1 MSQLIISDKYKSSNY
16 DIRKFEISL
25 VILHY
30 TETKTLCDALEI
42 LTSKKKKVSCHF
54 LLDKNGDIYNLVDVS
69 YRAWHAGESK
79 WKDQKDINSRSIGI
93 EIVNSGEL
101 NKDIYTDKQITSLSL
116 LLNELMR
123 KFTISEILGHSDI
136 APLRKIDPGSHFPWQ
151 KLYYLIGF
159 DWITDRV
166 CDEKLS
172 DDHFFDFLIK
182 LKELGYN
189 YLSLNE
195 FNQTNSL
202 VIDAFHRK
210 FLPNLQKKEL
220 TFTSLNKVSDLLKKN
235 ID

>member
-69 YRAWHAGESK
+69 YRAWHAGESM

-116 LLNELMR
+116 LL
-123 KFTISEILGHSDI
+123 
-136 APLRKIDPGSHFPWQ
+136 
-151 KLYYLIGF
+151 
-159 DWITDRV
+159 
-166 CDEKLS
+166 
-172 DDHFFDFLIK
+172 
-182 LKELGYN
+182 
-189 YLSLNE
+189 
-195 FNQTNSL
+195 
-202 VIDAFHRK
+202 
-210 FLPNLQKKEL
+210 
-220 TFTSLNKVSDLLKKN
+220 
-235 ID
+235 